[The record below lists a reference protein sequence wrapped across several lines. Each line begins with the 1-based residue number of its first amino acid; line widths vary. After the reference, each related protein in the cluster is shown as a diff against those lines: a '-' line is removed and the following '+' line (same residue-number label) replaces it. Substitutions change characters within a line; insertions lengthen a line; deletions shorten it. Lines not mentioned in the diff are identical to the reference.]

1 VRAIFFGT
9 PEIAVPSLD
18 ALAEIAEIVGVVC
31 QPDRPSGRGMKMQMP
46 PVKSR
51 AEALG
56 LDVFQ
61 PTRVRDGTL
70 SAWIRERSPDLAL
83 VIAYGRI
90 LARDTLTAPRLGCL
104 NLHASVLPEL
114 RGAAPIQRALMEGK
128 TETGVCL
135 MQMDEGMDTGDVLAC
150 HTLPILDDDDAG
162 TLSLKLGELARV
174 VTKVEVPRFVR
185 GELDANKQDHS
196 RATYAPPL
204 TKEETRLTFNRS
216 PLELVNRI
224 RGLAP
229 RPGAWCEIKGK
240 SRGSRLK
247 IQRARVWVEAEP
259 VEPGRALWVGGNL
272 LVGAQGGCL
281 QILLAQP
288 EGKKMLTPEEM
299 KNGRV
304 LLDGDELV

>member
-1 VRAIFFGT
+1 MRAIFFGT
-9 PEIAVPSLD
+9 PEIAVPSLK

-31 QPDRPSGRGMKMQMP
+31 QPDRPGGRGMKMQMP
-46 PVKSR
+46 AVKSC
-51 AEALG
+51 AVSLG
-56 LDVFQ
+56 CDVFQ

-70 SAWIRERSPDLAL
+70 SDWVRKRAPDFAL

-90 LARDTLTAPRLGCL
+90 FSLDTLTSPRLGCL
-104 NLHASVLPEL
+104 NLHASILPEL

-150 HTLPILDDDDAG
+150 RKLAIHDSDNAG
-162 TLSLKLGELARV
+162 TLSARLGELAAV
-174 VTKVEVPRFVR
+174 VTSEEIPRFVR
-185 GELDANKQDHS
+185 GELSPHKQDHT

-204 TKEETRLTFNRS
+204 TKEEARLTFHLP
-216 PLELVNRI
+216 PLALVNRI

-240 SRGSRLK
+240 NGGSRLK
-247 IQRARVWVEAEP
+247 VQEARVWEDNGPWA
-259 VEPGRALWVGGNL
+259 PGRVQWLGGNL
-272 LVGAQGGCL
+272 LVGAQGGAL

-288 EGKKMLTPEEM
+288 EGKKVLSPEEL

-304 LLDGDELV
+304 LSDGDELC